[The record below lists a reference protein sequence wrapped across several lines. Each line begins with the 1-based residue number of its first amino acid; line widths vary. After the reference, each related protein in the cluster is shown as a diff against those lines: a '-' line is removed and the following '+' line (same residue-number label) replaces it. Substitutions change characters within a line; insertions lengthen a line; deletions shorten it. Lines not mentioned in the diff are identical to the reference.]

1 MYLLQVKT
9 KAKCIQLRSVNH
21 NLIFE
26 NSELNVFKNINV
38 EGEIFTFILT
48 VVHILYLE

>member
-1 MYLLQVKT
+1 MFLIQVKT

-21 NLIFE
+21 TLIFE
-26 NSELNVFKNINV
+26 NSELNVFGNINF

-48 VVHILYLE
+48 IVHILYLE